1 MRFAAQQHHQ
11 MTQLL
16 RRKAA
21 KLPDPA
27 AMQRKSNSFLA
38 LAKAASKQAPAQA
51 GPAALP
57 KPPAVA
63 PVL

>member
-1 MRFAAQQHHQ
+1 

-16 RRKAA
+16 RRKAT
-21 KLPDPA
+21 KQPDPA

-38 LAKAASKQAPAQA
+38 LAKVATKQPPADT
-51 GPAALP
+51 GPAAPP
-57 KPPAVA
+57 KPPAGA

>member
-16 RRKAA
+16 RRKAT

-38 LAKAASKQAPAQA
+38 LAKAATKQAPGGTA
-51 GPAALP
+51 PP
-57 KPPAVA
+57 KPPALA
-63 PVL
+63 PVA

>member
-1 MRFAAQQHHQ
+1 

-38 LAKAASKQAPAQA
+38 LAKAATKQAPADA
-51 GPAALP
+51 GPSVPP